1 MKLSKKIWVVVGGAW
16 VFRDDHPGLS
26 LASGG
31 TGATTMAV
39 SAHSTQKAA
48 IEAAMS
54 ENEHA
59 LSYEGAHQ
67 VVALEVDGDFEL
79 VTVEYFQV

>member
-1 MKLSKKIWVVVGGAW
+1 MKLSKKIWVVVGGAFSPTRTN
-16 VFRDDHPGLS
+16 VFDH
-26 LASGG
+26 SGG
-31 TGATTMAV
+31 TGVATMAV
-39 SAHSTQKAA
+39 SAHSTRKAA
-48 IEAAMS
+48 IEAARS

-67 VVALEVDGDFEL
+67 VVALEVDADSEL